1 MLREW
6 HPVRAGVEENLIG
19 TIDMSIPKR
28 GDIMTNIE
36 IGVTTVTDLPH
47 IMTTGPPGNIEKG
60 PPGNIETDP
69 PGNIKI
75 DPTENME
82 IEPPENIKTDPQ
94 ESIET
99 DPQESIE
106 TDPQESIETDPQ
118 ESIETDPRESIETD
132 PREIIEKDPPEN
144 MMLEPQENIEIV
156 PQEITMRDQE
166 TAKKDLPEAMET
178 DCSKPPETSMK
189 TGLPE
194 TSMKTGLPETSMK
207 TGHPETSMKTGLPE
221 TTESDSQEIT
231 DHKNLDISAQ
241 KMVLCLNILTIRASA
256 QKIVQETMKN
266 LQDPD
271 RKKLKANLGLKRCV
285 IYVQKLK

>member
-207 TGHPETSMKTGLPE
+207 TGLPE

>member
-6 HPVRAGVEENLIG
+6 HPVRAGVEEIPGG
-19 TIDMSIPKR
+19 TIDMTIPKR
-28 GDIMTNIE
+28 GAIITNTE
-36 IGVTTVTDLPH
+36 ICVAVTDLPH

-106 TDPQESIETDPQ
+106 TDPQ
-118 ESIETDPRESIETD
+118 ESIETD

>member
-118 ESIETDPRESIETD
+118 ESIETDPRE
-132 PREIIEKDPPEN
+132 IIEKDPPEN

-194 TSMKTGLPETSMK
+194 TSMKTGL
-207 TGHPETSMKTGLPE
+207 PETSMKTGLPE